1 MTQRI
6 RNIIFG
12 VLAHLLLLSGIA
24 TAQIQLNPASP
35 SPDLLWH
42 FFGAVNSVE
51 APSTEALRSFY
62 LAVTYQGEILF
73 THAQELD
80 PADRT
85 VITAGVLA
93 VALQGGCRD
102 GIVAFAGSEQYRV
115 GGQSTSLSSTCFQI
129 PGYLGGSVSK
139 AAGERSIFLG
149 VAPTEVALNRWE
161 PFLIYLPILA
171 DGEQL
176 QPSPD
181 PWDAVVFLLY
191 LSNEALPAD
200 SVQHPQVPLLETWS
214 DLP

>member
-6 RNIIFG
+6 RNIIFA
-12 VLAHLLLLSGIA
+12 VLAHLLLLSGSA

-42 FFGAVNSVE
+42 FFGAINSVE
-51 APSTEALRSFY
+51 VPSTDVVRSFY
-62 LAVTYQGEILF
+62 LAATYQGDVLF
-73 THAQELD
+73 TDAIELD
-80 PADRT
+80 RADRT

-102 GIVAFAGSEQYRV
+102 GIIVFVRSEQYRI
-115 GGQSTSLSSTCFQI
+115 GGQSTSLSSVCFQI
-129 PGYLGGSVSK
+129 PGFLGGSVSK

-149 VAPTEVALNRWE
+149 VAPTEVPLNRWE
-161 PFLIYLPILA
+161 PFLVYVPTLA
-171 DGEQL
+171 YGAPL

-191 LSNEALPAD
+191 LSDEALPAD
-200 SVQHPQVPLLETWS
+200 SGQRPQVPLLETWH